1 MIEGIR
7 HRFRNLTVA
16 AGIALLGF
24 VIGGLLTVLV
34 AQGFIAAGVP
44 VRKMPALKLG
54 ISVVTLQ
61 GIGFGSVALAS
72 RKLEALDPD
81 LITVRK
87 PTLREGGW
95 IIVGFVVLIGLLSIL
110 SRLFSVL
117 GIGTAQ
123 NKIQQIGTQ
132 NPIVF
137 LVLIP
142 LSFLLIGP
150 GEELLF
156 RGFVQG
162 TLRNSYSTI
171 GAIVLASSIF
181 AVGHATSLQGSGKI
195 AYMAIVFV
203 LSLILGLAYERTD
216 NLLVPA
222 MIHGAYNALLF
233 GMMYYT
239 MVGIQLT
246 ITNQITFTL

>member
-1 MIEGIR
+1 MSEGIR
-7 HRFRNLTVA
+7 QRFHNFTIA

-24 VIGGLLTVLV
+24 VVGGLLTVLV
-34 AQGFIAAGVP
+34 AQGFIAAGFP
-44 VRKMPALKLG
+44 VRKMPALRLG

-72 RKLEALDPD
+72 RKLQALDSD

-87 PTLREGGW
+87 PTLREGSW

-110 SRLFSVL
+110 SGLFSLL
-117 GIGTAQ
+117 GIETAQ

-156 RGFVQG
+156 RGLVQG
-162 TLRNSYSTI
+162 TLRKSYSTI
-171 GAIVLASSIF
+171 GAIVLASSLF

-195 AYMAIVFV
+195 AYMGIVFV
-203 LSLILGLAYERTD
+203 LSLILGLAYEQTD

-233 GMMYYT
+233 GIMYYT
-239 MVGIQLT
+239 IIDTQFT
-246 ITNQITFTL
+246 ITNQISFTL

>member
-7 HRFRNLTVA
+7 HRLHILTVA
-16 AGIALLGF
+16 AGTALLGF
-24 VIGGLLTVLV
+24 VGGGLLTVLA

-44 VRKMPALKLG
+44 VREMPALKLG

-61 GIGFGSVALAS
+61 GIGFGSVALAA
-72 RKLEALDPD
+72 RKFQALDTVP
-81 LITVRK
+81 ITARI

-95 IIVGFVVLIGLLSIL
+95 ILGGFVGLVGLLSVL
-110 SRLFSVL
+110 SRLFATL

-156 RGFVQG
+156 RGLVQG
-162 TLRNSYSTI
+162 TLRNSYGAI

-203 LSLILGLAYERTD
+203 LSLILGLAYEWTN
-216 NLLVPA
+216 NLFVPA

-233 GMMYYT
+233 GMMYYAI
-239 MVGIQLT
+239 VVI
-246 ITNQITFTL
+246 